1 MIAVINRNK
10 TGFNMTYKRLL
21 KHIAFWV
28 LYYGFL
34 LLYYWNI
41 NEISNPFRLDN
52 HAQVFQLCFILVLDS
67 IFLHYCAVQILLP
80 AFKKNIALGVAGSLF
95 LIFCTYWFNHFLLK
109 NFLYN
114 HTPKTVN
121 AYYAEEL
128 LSTKNLYFFCN
139 ITIYLTF
146 TSITLKLASS
156 AYTAS
161 KKTLQLSKLR
171 NDIEVEFL
179 KSQIKPHFLFNALN
193 SIYGIALNDEEAI
206 SILLDFSKLLR
217 YLSYNNDEQSSLE
230 EETDIIRIFS
240 QISHQIN
247 PALHITLH
255 YDSFEN
261 TSIKKYE
268 LFTQVQEIFADANAG
283 EYTLTQEN
291 NTFHF
296 KLVNA

>member
-1 MIAVINRNK
+1 MIN
-10 TGFNMTYKRLL
+10 KRLL

-41 NEISNPFRLDN
+41 NETGNPFRLDSQE
-52 HAQVFQLCFILVLDS
+52 QVIQLCFILLLDS

-80 AFKKNIALGVAGSLF
+80 AFKKNIPLGVAGSLF
-95 LIFCTYWFNHFLLK
+95 LICCTYWFNHFLLK

-114 HTPKTVN
+114 HAVN
-121 AYYAEEL
+121 NINSYYAKEL
-128 LSTKNLYFFCN
+128 FSTKNLYFFCN

-193 SIYGIALNDEEAI
+193 SIYGIALNDQEAI
-206 SILLDFSKLLR
+206 TILLDFSRLLR
-217 YLSYNNDEQSSLE
+217 YLLYNNDEQSSLE

-247 PALHITLH
+247 PALNITLH
-255 YDSFEN
+255 YDGFGN
-261 TSIKKYE
+261 TPIRKYE
-268 LFTQVQEIFADANAG
+268 LFTQVQKIFANASTNKK
-283 EYTLTQEN
+283 EYVLSQEN
-291 NTFHF
+291 DTFCF
-296 KLVNA
+296 KLINA